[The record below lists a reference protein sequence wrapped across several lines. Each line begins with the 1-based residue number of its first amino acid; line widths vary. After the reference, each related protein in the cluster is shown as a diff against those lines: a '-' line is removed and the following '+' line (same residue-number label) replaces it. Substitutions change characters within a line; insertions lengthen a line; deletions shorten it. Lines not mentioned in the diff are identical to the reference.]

1 MRCCTCELRTSHSTT
16 SVLQSSTKYK
26 AEYTMSTRTLSL
38 KWRTTTVR
46 LDVPPGESPVTIAA
60 RHFGLV
66 PARTTLVFRGKRY
79 RLDDAVVDAADD
91 LFAVGD
97 ACIMVLGTPAH
108 QQLDAPSRAAAVAR
122 RVPLAG
128 PLIGWLLD
136 AAAAVLV
143 RARDDWAPALAR
155 GLVAVARGVGLFF
168 TSLVPRAPS
177 RARRRAE

>member
-1 MRCCTCELRTSHSTT
+1 
-16 SVLQSSTKYK
+16 
-26 AEYTMSTRTLSL
+26 MSTRTLTL
-38 KWRTTTVR
+38 KWRTNSAR
-46 LDVPPGESPVTIAA
+46 LDVPVGESPVTTAA

-66 PARTTLVFRGKRY
+66 PTRTTLVFRGKRY
-79 RLDDAVVDAADD
+79 RLDDAVIDAADD
-91 LFAVGD
+91 LFAVGGD

-122 RVPLAG
+122 RVPLLG
-128 PLIGWLLD
+128 PLLACVCDVI
-136 AAAAVLV
+136 VQILV

-177 RARRRAE
+177 RARRRDP

>member
-1 MRCCTCELRTSHSTT
+1 
-16 SVLQSSTKYK
+16 
-26 AEYTMSTRTLSL
+26 MSTRTLTL
-38 KWRTTTVR
+38 KWRTTAAR
-46 LDVPPGESPVTIAA
+46 LDVPVGESPVTTAA

-79 RLDDAVVDAADD
+79 RLDDAVIDAADD

-108 QQLDAPSRAAAVAR
+108 QQLDAPSRAAAVAQ

-128 PLIGWLLD
+128 PLLACVCD
-136 AAAAVLV
+136 AIVVLCV

-155 GLVAVARGVGLFF
+155 GLVAVTRGVGLFF

-177 RARRRAE
+177 RARRRDP